1 MQPPTQPQQWP
12 PQQPYGQQPTP
23 PQWGPPPPHHRKKS
37 SAGKTMVIVGAV
49 VLAVGV
55 VAIVGLVLVGAA
67 QQRAAEEAVRPMA
80 TTAGKTVRW
89 NAEQQ
94 RTYLDMLSVLDPG
107 LVANEDRAIRRAER
121 ICDRILNPP
130 EGSTMSLERYVVE
143 ELSGG
148 NATID
153 EATAGTV
160 IGAIKVWC
168 R

>member
-1 MQPPTQPQQWP
+1 VTVVITVAVFAVLLLVAVVTKVAT
-12 PQQPYGQQPTP
+12 GDAST
-23 PQWGPPPPHHRKKS
+23 S
-37 SAGKTMVIVGAV
+37 SAQPSSTA
-49 VLAVGV
+49 
-55 VAIVGLVLVGAA
+55 
-67 QQRAAEEAVRPMA
+67 
-80 TTAGKTVRW
+80 AGKSPNW

-94 RTYLDMLSVLDPG
+94 RTYLDTLSALDPG

-130 EGSTMSLERYVVE
+130 GGTMSLERYVVE

-153 EATAGTV
+153 EETAKTV
-160 IGAIKVWC
+160 IAAVKVWC